1 MLLQVAVSDVPV
13 LATVHVDL
21 YHIEGKFGTYSIS
34 IGDDPGESFETDDYK
49 SWNAQ
54 TQIRMQNGSV
64 KVKSLSIAK
73 IL

>member
-1 MLLQVAVSDVPV
+1 VLLQVAVSDVPV
-13 LATVHVDL
+13 LATVHVDIP
-21 YHIEGKFGTYSIS
+21 YGRKVWYSIS
-34 IGDDPGESFETDDYK
+34 VGDDPGESFETDDYK

>member
-1 MLLQVAVSDVPV
+1 MLLQVAVSDV
-13 LATVHVDL
+13 TVTCNSPRGL
-21 YHIEGKFGTYSIS
+21 IPYSGKVWYSIS
-34 IGDDPGESFETDDYK
+34 VGDDPGESFETDDCK
-49 SWNAQ
+49 SWNAR

>member
-13 LATVHVDL
+13 LATVL
-21 YHIEGKFGTYSIS
+21 YLIS
-34 IGDDPGESFETDDYK
+34 VGDDPGEMDDYE
-49 SWNAQ
+49 SWNAR

-64 KVKSLSIAK
+64 KVKSLPMAK